1 MAEKMQL
8 QGLSD
13 EILTEKVNVLER
25 MKLKGLDTIKEFSD
39 EMLKWD
45 PRIALLKDGIIWSQR
60 TICPPIIKK
69 NTARYSRQI

>member
-45 PRIALLKDGIIWSQR
+45 PRIVSVAVKSAAAWRDWIAADQQQQQQQQQQR
-60 TICPPIIKK
+60 
-69 NTARYSRQI
+69 